1 MCVKL
6 VVEIV
11 IAVFFRMPVPG
22 IEQFLLLGLKIEN
35 SFVNAESMSVPAEDF
50 SFYDFFAAFSAFSD
64 LLSASSKPAPQQGQ
78 RKTGKI

>member
-64 LLSASSKPAPQQGQ
+64 LFVVLSAFGKFKACPAAGAA
-78 RKTGKI
+78 